1 MKKFLILP
9 LFFSFFLAGTVFAH
23 VEDEA
28 TTTVDLGIENPG
40 TLPTSPFYFLKEW
53 RRGLKL
59 LFTFDRVKKAEL
71 ELEIS
76 NEKAAEAKKVEEENP
91 DNIEAIKRA
100 IENYKKSQERLRSR
114 LEALRDISEN
124 PQIERLLERLEER
137 TEKHERLFERLLEKF
152 EDHEELRDTLRQA
165 KERASEILERARER
179 SDKLEEEVQDDD
191 EAYREKLEDLEE
203 CGPQPGAPGNWVC
216 EEGRWQSLDE
226 GRDIIV
232 CTQEY

>member
-9 LFFSFFLAGTVFAH
+9 LFVSFFLAGAVLAH
-23 VEDEA
+23 PEDEI
-28 TTTVDLGIENPG
+28 TITVDLGIEDPG

-100 IENYKKSQERLRSR
+100 I
-114 LEALRDISEN
+114 
-124 PQIERLLERLEER
+124 
-137 TEKHERLFERLLEKF
+137 
-152 EDHEELRDTLRQA
+152 
-165 KERASEILERARER
+165 
-179 SDKLEEEVQDDD
+179 
-191 EAYREKLEDLEE
+191 
-203 CGPQPGAPGNWVC
+203 
-216 EEGRWQSLDE
+216 
-226 GRDIIV
+226 
-232 CTQEY
+232 

>member
-9 LFFSFFLAGTVFAH
+9 LFVSFFLAGAVLAH
-23 VEDEA
+23 PEDEI
-28 TTTVDLGIENPG
+28 TITVDLGIEDPG

-100 IENYKKSQERLRSR
+100 IENYKKSQERLKAR
-114 LEALRDISEN
+114 LEALGDISEN
-124 PQIERLLERLEER
+124 PQVERLLERLEER
-137 TEKHERLFERLLEKF
+137 TEKHERLFEELLEKF
-152 EDHEELRDTLRQA
+152 EDQEELRDISREA
-165 KERASEILERARER
+165 KERLGETLERTLERAG
-179 SDKLEEEVQDDD
+179 KLRNEE
-191 EAYREKLEDLEE
+191 
-203 CGPQPGAPGNWVC
+203 
-216 EEGRWQSLDE
+216 
-226 GRDIIV
+226 IV
-232 CTQEY
+232 CTQIYDPVCGQDGKTYSNDCHARRAKVEIRQKGECPRPF